1 MTTAQADYAARVERN
16 TEGMQALSTGICPG
30 CTTCMDT
37 YGYDDPAAFE
47 EAWSTGE
54 VNAEPAFSW
63 QGCDICGSSLGGD
76 MEPYHYLDQDGE
88 IQHGDNACTDCIMF
102 LAYGDTPAHL
112 ETEPCT

>member
-37 YGYDDPAAFE
+37 YGYD
-47 EAWSTGE
+47 
-54 VNAEPAFSW
+54 EPAFSW

-76 MEPYHYLDQDGE
+76 MEPYHYLDDDGE